1 MSDILFTAGA
11 KGGTGKSTAARFL
24 ITYLRD
30 HGADPL
36 LLDLDDENRTLSR
49 FFPEALRVE
58 IKKKASHDVLVERA
72 LHGDSLIIA
81 DLKAGTGREVLD
93 WWLDVPFDELQS
105 PRVRFVCVASITSS
119 PDSVQSFFNWV
130 TALQDRVTYVVFR
143 NLKDGDYLPDYDK
156 SNEALAFRERF
167 KPHHV
172 VLPRLDEEYVTELER
187 LDLTIA
193 EVLNSSDGV
202 SSRGRDIG
210 PLLCRL
216 MVRARLRRFQQ
227 SIYDQL
233 DPIRQL
239 LSAHT
244 ADGESC
250 VTGENPGAA

>member
-1 MSDILFTAGA
+1 M
-11 KGGTGKSTAARFL
+11 
-24 ITYLRD
+24 
-30 HGADPL
+30 
-36 LLDLDDENRTLSR
+36 
-49 FFPEALRVE
+49 
-58 IKKKASHDVLVERA
+58 
-72 LHGDSLIIA
+72 
-81 DLKAGTGREVLD
+81 
-93 WWLDVPFDELQS
+93 
-105 PRVRFVCVASITSS
+105 
-119 PDSVQSFFNWV
+119 
-130 TALQDRVTYVVFR
+130 
-143 NLKDGDYLPDYDK
+143 PDYDK
-156 SNEALAFRERF
+156 SNEALAFREKF

-239 LSAHT
+239 LLAHT
-244 ADGESC
+244 ADGESS
-250 VTGENPGAA
+250 VTGENPAAA

>member
-1 MSDILFTAGA
+1 MPNILFTAGA
-11 KGGTGKSTAARFL
+11 KGGTGKSTAVRLL
-24 ITYLRD
+24 ITYLRE

-49 FFPEALRVE
+49 FFPDALLVD
-58 IKKKASHDVLVERA
+58 IKKRSSHDVLVERA
-72 LHGDSLIIA
+72 LNGSSLIIA
-81 DLKAGTGREVLD
+81 DLKAGTGRDVLE
-93 WWLDVPFDELQS
+93 WWLDVPFEELQS
-105 PRVRFVCVASITSS
+105 LGLRFVCVASVTSS
-119 PDSVQSFFNWV
+119 PDSVHSFLNWV
-130 TALQDRVTYVVFR
+130 AALRHLVTYVVFR
-143 NLKDGDYLPDYDK
+143 NLKDGDYLPDYDE
-156 SNEALAFRERF
+156 SGEALSFRQKF
-167 KPHHV
+167 SPHHV

-202 SSRGRDIG
+202 SSRGREIG

-250 VTGENPGAA
+250 ATGENPGEA